1 VIAPAVL
8 AARERYE
15 RVMDGWTDNT
25 HADALT
31 HTVRLAEPGRT
42 VELTVV
48 ALPSPDYLIREATAR
63 AEGDVDPAVVAAV
76 PALAGARM
84 VGGFTRAVAAALADR
99 CAAAPDGAP
108 VRPSSAAAQPG
119 GAPLPAGAALL
130 VDAAIEVARLARQ
143 VAKLP
148 REAAER
154 ATGGALECWKL
165 DTTGWVDL
173 PDSCF
178 TYSAEGRA
186 LFGTRTVVAPMHP
199 DLYSPRPGQRRVF
212 VRRKVARVERAGD
225 RLRLFHSMHDN
236 VHGFDVTYEI
246 DATTARIVR
255 AESVT
260 SRLPYAGICS
270 EPQRRIEALVGETV
284 DAGLRRRLSGHV
296 GGVSG
301 CAQLFDLTADL
312 LKLLG

>member
-1 VIAPAVL
+1 VIAPSVL
-8 AARERYE
+8 GNRARYE

-25 HADALT
+25 HADAFT
-31 HTVRLAEPGRT
+31 HTVQLAEPDRT
-42 VELTVV
+42 VELSVV
-48 ALPSPDYLIREATAR
+48 ALPSPDYLIKDAR
-63 AEGDVDPAVVAAV
+63 GRAVAGDVDPAAVAAI
-76 PALAGARM
+76 PSLAGARM
-84 VGGFTRAVAAALADR
+84 VGGFTRTVGEAVGR
-99 CAAAPDGAP
+99 G
-108 VRPSSAAAQPG
+108 PSG
-119 GAPLPAGAALL
+119 ALL

-148 REAAER
+148 REQAER
-154 ATGGALECWKL
+154 AAQGAWACWQL
-165 DTTGWVDL
+165 DTTGWIDL

-186 LFGTRTVVAPMHP
+186 LFGTRTIVSPMQP
-199 DLYSPRPGQRRVF
+199 DLYSPRPGQARVF
-212 VRRKVARVERAGD
+212 VRRKVARIERVDG

-236 VHGFDVTYEI
+236 VHGFDVTV
-246 DATTARIVR
+246 DVDVATGRIAR

-270 EPQRRIEALVGETV
+270 EPQGKIKALVGETV
-284 DAGLRRRLSGHV
+284 DAGLRKRLGGHV

-312 LKLLG
+312 LKLLS